1 MSELKPRKKLSLG
14 RKTLTTNS
22 KLKTSRTINS
32 NLRDKLKAK
41 KEKSVNNF
49 LENTDNNLT
58 KLYEDRKSIVNQ
70 IKQVEQRLQFATS
83 QPLQEYLIELKKDDF
98 KCLAMINNYIINL

>member
-22 KLKTSRTINS
+22 KLKTSRTINN

-49 LENTDNNLT
+49 LENADSNLT
-58 KLYEDRKSIVNQ
+58 KLYEERKSIVNQ

-98 KCLAMINNYIINL
+98 KCLTKINNYIISL